1 MSDFPADRL
10 ISLNRQAIEVIQL
23 GIELDPGLGENPIDA
38 LREINS
44 RLEIFS
50 GRDTLPETLLREV
63 ELPEGYRPFAEA
75 LLATRNPAAVFEA
88 MAIRPRANASA
99 TLPIRTIAIEPALML
114 VLGFVVVMIL
124 CSWSAPALM
133 AEYAMEEAEPPM
145 LTKLLAKAGAAMP
158 FIATFFVVALTAAW
172 LIWRKAVP
180 QLAATLPGAEQHQ
193 QLLIRQVDTQMTLAL
208 IDSGVDQELASQL
221 TETKRENA
229 GLTNDSVNK
238 FESVTHMAKLYG
250 FLAQYTREATLP
262 RFPKLL
268 GMTLSALIVLGV
280 SLLLF
285 IPWTQSFY
293 SLTDV
298 PLEILQLSAPTKEL
312 SEVSR

>member
-1 MSDFPADRL
+1 
-10 ISLNRQAIEVIQL
+10 
-23 GIELDPGLGENPIDA
+23 
-38 LREINS
+38 
-44 RLEIFS
+44 
-50 GRDTLPETLLREV
+50 
-63 ELPEGYRPFAEA
+63 
-75 LLATRNPAAVFEA
+75 
-88 MAIRPRANASA
+88 
-99 TLPIRTIAIEPALML
+99 
-114 VLGFVVVMIL
+114 
-124 CSWSAPALM
+124 M

>member
-124 CSWSAPALM
+124 CSWSAPA
-133 AEYAMEEAEPPM
+133 
-145 LTKLLAKAGAAMP
+145 
-158 FIATFFVVALTAAW
+158 
-172 LIWRKAVP
+172 
-180 QLAATLPGAEQHQ
+180 
-193 QLLIRQVDTQMTLAL
+193 
-208 IDSGVDQELASQL
+208 
-221 TETKRENA
+221 
-229 GLTNDSVNK
+229 
-238 FESVTHMAKLYG
+238 
-250 FLAQYTREATLP
+250 
-262 RFPKLL
+262 
-268 GMTLSALIVLGV
+268 
-280 SLLLF
+280 
-285 IPWTQSFY
+285 
-293 SLTDV
+293 
-298 PLEILQLSAPTKEL
+298 
-312 SEVSR
+312 